1 MEAEIQI
8 VSSTKYYTEY
18 YIILDTLYFVFLG
31 IMHILCNF
39 VRLNLL

>member
-31 IMHILCNF
+31 IMYTLSNF